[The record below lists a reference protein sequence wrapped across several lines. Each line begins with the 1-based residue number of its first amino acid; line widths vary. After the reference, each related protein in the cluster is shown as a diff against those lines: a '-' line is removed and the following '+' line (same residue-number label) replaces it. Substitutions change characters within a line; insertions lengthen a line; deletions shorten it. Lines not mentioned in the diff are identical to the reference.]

1 MHSHSEFL
9 RAHVEHILVWH
20 IWHVTKQDD
29 TTHYQKKNNID
40 TRNQRQ
46 TDLLALAIYVRK
58 LLSGRPNE

>member
-29 TTHYQKKNNID
+29 TTHYPKKKTTSTPEIKD
-40 TRNQRQ
+40 KPIY
-46 TDLLALAIYVRK
+46 LLW
-58 LLSGRPNE
+58 PFM